1 MNKIFIGLV
10 LFLTAITSCCR
21 DRRKLIRENLSL
33 KEAQKIVSLAPKTD
47 TIYVDSLGHTWY
59 VYPKP
64 DGMVILPEE
73 DSTERQQE
81 PDLKQ

>member
-10 LFLTAITSCCR
+10 LFLMATASCYR
-21 DRRKLIRENLSL
+21 DGRKLIRENLSF

-64 DGMVILPEE
+64 DGMIILPEE
-73 DSTERQQE
+73 DSTERQQKPE
-81 PDLKQ
+81 LKR